1 MNDTENEEERMAAD
15 FNELK
20 SMLLKAESG
29 DSFAQ
34 LDMGFFYEFGNKV
47 AKDEAVAAEWYHKA
61 AEQGCGLAQYC
72 LACLYEDGRGVER
85 DETKA
90 LEWFRKAAE
99 SGNEDAQFF
108 VAQWCMHVL
117 HDERKA
123 LYWYSEA
130 AWNLHEDA
138 VSLLEEKL
146 LAAVDAEDE
155 ELVKILLALRGTRVY
170 PDVRFNE
177 RNPMRRAAE
186 KGNISILKLLLGR
199 EDLRRRVEGFDDDFV
214 TLEETLYQDLYYIA
228 KYKGQA
234 ECAAMLLEEL
244 GRMNPVLGDWMR

>member
-1 MNDTENEEERMAAD
+1 MNDTRNDEERESVGL
-15 FNELK
+15 NSLTT
-20 SMLLKAESG
+20 MLQEAEAG
-29 DSFAQ
+29 DEDAQ
-34 LDMGFFYEFGNKV
+34 LGMGICFEFGNGV
-47 AKDEAVAAEWYHKA
+47 SKDEALAAEWYRKA
-61 AEQGCGLAQYC
+61 ALQGSALAQYY
-72 LACLYEDGRGVER
+72 LAGLYVDGRGVDKDVE
-85 DETKA
+85 ESFV
-90 LEWFRKAAE
+90 WYRKAAE

-155 ELVKILLALRGTRVY
+155 ELVKILLAFRGTRVY

-214 TLEETLYQDLYYIA
+214 TLEEALYQDLYYIA